1 MTYPSLNILVQ
12 SKLRAFENAATQF
25 CIFFN
30 FGVQQML
37 NILTANSTKALG
49 EGYVIL
55 KIKVKQN
62 LLLVAIDYFKNVHLE
77 LF

>member
-1 MTYPSLNILVQ
+1 
-12 SKLRAFENAATQF
+12 
-25 CIFFN
+25 
-30 FGVQQML
+30 ML

-77 LF
+77 QF